1 MCWSSSR
8 LENQQSVLNL
18 VIVVNEIPRCC
29 LCISLKGS
37 FFFSPVFFSFP
48 FTNYFLQVHFNSPM
62 NPLELEMYHQI
73 KNVIGVNPSFY
84 EYLFMVDAD
93 TTVDPMSV
101 NCLISAYVYFFLL
114 TFFTIYLTKM
124 LGSMI
129 HDKKLL
135 GICGETE
142 LANAKQSLITMMQ
155 VSTRSFI

>member
-1 MCWSSSR
+1 
-8 LENQQSVLNL
+8 
-18 VIVVNEIPRCC
+18 
-29 LCISLKGS
+29 
-37 FFFSPVFFSFP
+37 
-48 FTNYFLQVHFNSPM
+48 M

-93 TTVDPMSV
+93 TTVDPLSL
-101 NCLISAYVYFFLL
+101 NRLISAYVYFLGLL
-114 TFFTIYLTKM
+114 IIYLTKM

-135 GICGETE
+135 GVCGETE

-155 VSTRSFI
+155 VRAWKFCLILTWHLIFWLLGLRILHLSPHGEGIRKSFRVCYLSSRLFHALQIANA